1 MTAFSVFI
9 LLCSGGTLGFFLALL
24 LFAYASIN
32 SEKMAIKNGF
42 IKLDGE
48 LYEIKKV
55 EK

>member
-9 LLCSGGTLGFFLALL
+9 LLCLGGTLGFFLGLL

-32 SEKMAIKNGF
+32 SEKLAVESGF

-48 LYEIKKV
+48 LYEIKKI